1 MINMEHVIEITE
13 GTNVVALVHVER
25 DGRISRVA
33 ATPSGYSHVHK
44 WKVKSRAEAILRKL
58 SPEDQRAARIVSTWG
73 GYCYGSK
80 STVPGLNHAPKG
92 IRG

>member
-1 MINMEHVIEITE
+1 MEHVIEITE
-13 GTNVVALVHVER
+13 GTSVVALVHVER
-25 DGRISRVA
+25 DGRITKTLP
-33 ATPSGYSHVHK
+33 TPSGYSHVHK
-44 WKVKSRAEAILRKL
+44 WKVKARAEAVLRRL
-58 SPEDQRAARIVSTWG
+58 SPADQAAARIVQTFG